1 MRKVDIACFLLDK
14 NALHF
19 CTLDIM
25 LACIVSAYHMIIG
38 TLTAT
43 VQRVLQPSVTGG
55 IAERRLLLAK
65 VVDLL

>member
-1 MRKVDIACFLLDK
+1 MRKVDIACFLLDE
-14 NALHF
+14 NALG
-19 CTLDIM
+19 TLDIM